1 MPEPMNLRQKLL
13 AGRTVIG
20 PFLTMPSADVVEMI
34 AIAGFD
40 FAIVDT
46 EHGMYSE
53 ERAAQLV
60 RAAAARSMATVV
72 RVPQVDAPLIT
83 KALDMGADGVM
94 VPQVSDPE
102 AAARAVAAARFH
114 PLGNRGVMAHVRN
127 AAYSSLD
134 EPGFYERENE
144 RAAVIL
150 QIEGSAGI
158 DCLPELCRLDG
169 VDCFFIGVMDLSQ
182 SLGFPGQPEHPS
194 VLEQVSKTVE
204 LCRRFGKAL
213 GIYAFEPEPA
223 KRWLEMGIQFLGYH
237 TDAGVMVEAFR
248 RLRRQLPQ

>member
-1 MPEPMNLRQKLL
+1 MPEQLNLRQKLL
-13 AGRTVIG
+13 AGETVMG
-20 PFLTMPSADVVEMI
+20 PFLTMPSPDVVEMI

-60 RAAAARSMATVV
+60 RAAAARSMAAVV
-72 RVPQVDAPLIT
+72 RVPQVDPPQIT
-83 KALDMGADGVM
+83 KALDMGAQGVM
-94 VPQVSDPE
+94 VPQISSPE
-102 AAARAVAAARFH
+102 AAARAVAAARYH

-127 AAYSSLD
+127 ADYSSLGD
-134 EPGFYERENE
+134 PGFYERENE

-150 QIEGSAGI
+150 QIEGSEGI
-158 DCLPELCRLDG
+158 ECLPQLCRLDG

-182 SLGFPGQPEHPS
+182 SLGVPGQPEHPA
-194 VLEQVSKTVE
+194 VIEQVAATVD
-204 LCRRFGKAL
+204 LCGRYGKAL
-213 GIYAFEPEPA
+213 GIYAFDPEPA
-223 KRWLEMGIQFLGYH
+223 RRWLDMGIQFLGYH

-248 RLRRQLPQ
+248 RLRRQLAQ

>member
-1 MPEPMNLRQKLL
+1 MSERENLRQKLL
-13 AGRTVIG
+13 AGETVMG
-20 PFLTMPSADVVEMI
+20 PFLTMPCADVVEMI

-40 FAIVDT
+40 FAVVDT

-60 RAAAARSMATVV
+60 RAAAARSMAAVV
-72 RVPQVDAPLIT
+72 RVPQVDVPQIT
-83 KALDMGADGVM
+83 KALDMGAEGVM
-94 VPQVSDPE
+94 VPQISSPQAAASAI
-102 AAARAVAAARFH
+102 AAARYH

-127 AAYSSLD
+127 ADYSSLGD
-134 EPGFYERENE
+134 PDFYARENE

-158 DCLPELCRLDG
+158 ECLPDLCQMDG

-182 SLGFPGQPEHPS
+182 SLGVPGQPEHPS
-194 VLEQVSKTVE
+194 VLEQVAATVD
-204 LCRRFGKAL
+204 LCRESGKAL
-213 GIYAFEPEPA
+213 GIYAHDQTA
-223 KRWLEMGIQFLGYH
+223 ARRWLGMGIQFLGYH